1 MYRRGRVLNKPGA
14 LDSNERVLMHD
25 HAAIGAEILNEAAR
39 MVPGMN
45 YISLAAEIA
54 ANHHESADGS
64 GYPKHKILEQI
75 PLSARIVGVADVY
88 DALVSKRPYKEAW
101 PKEAAIAWLREM
113 SGKRFDARVVEA
125 LSAVVLEGRE
135 TADSSR
141 PM

>member
-1 MYRRGRVLNKPGA
+1 
-14 LDSNERVLMHD
+14 MHD

-54 ANHHESADGS
+54 SNHHESADGS